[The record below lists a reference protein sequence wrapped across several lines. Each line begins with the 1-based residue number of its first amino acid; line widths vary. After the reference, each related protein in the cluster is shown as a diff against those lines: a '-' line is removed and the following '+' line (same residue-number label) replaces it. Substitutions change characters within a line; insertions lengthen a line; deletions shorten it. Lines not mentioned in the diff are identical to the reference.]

1 MKTIKLSLLT
11 IALLAATGVQA
22 QKAGDTIVGLGW
34 AHISPSASISPPV
47 VTGNSQTLGSTIS
60 TLVAGNASL
69 ANYTSAQIFGGKLN
83 VASASI
89 DKANTISFSV
99 LHMLTDDF
107 GAELSIGKPPT
118 LHINLVTP
126 NGSEPAIADAAKADA
141 LTPAVV
147 AKYFFMNPTST
158 FRPYLGLGVT
168 HAKFSNITPQS
179 TSPATTVGK
188 LAGLGASMSSSWA
201 PIYNAGVI
209 YNFDEKWSLNASV
222 SYIPLKT
229 DVTLVGS
236 GLSALNPA
244 FAGLGNVTTT
254 TKLTMNPTDY
264 IIRLGYKF

>member
-22 QKAGDTIVGLGW
+22 QKAGDTIIGFGL
-34 AHISPSASISPPV
+34 AHISPNASISQPV
-47 VTGNSQTLGSTIS
+47 VTGNSQT
-60 TLVAGNASL
+60 L
-69 ANYTSAQIFGGKLN
+69 ANYTSAQIFGGKLAG
-83 VASASI
+83 ASASI
-89 DKANTISFSV
+89 DNANTISFSV

-126 NGSEPAIADAAKADA
+126 NGSEPAISDAAKADA

-147 AKYFFMNPTST
+147 AKYFFMSPSST